1 MNVRHVPWWGN
12 RTHPTTRGDAVTRDP
27 ALEDLVCF
35 DLYAASRAMTAYYRP
50 LLAELDLTY
59 PQYLVLVLL
68 AERERPVPVGEVG
81 RELHLDHGT
90 LTPLLRRLEGAGR
103 LSRARSST
111 DERVVEV
118 AITEGGREAHARFA
132 EIQCRVSEVLGL
144 DEDELGGLQ
153 RSLRRLADAVGARG

>member
-1 MNVRHVPWWGN
+1 MPA
-12 RTHPTTRGDAVTRDP
+12 RTPVARDA

-68 AERERPVPVGEVG
+68 AAREAPVPVGEVG
-81 RELHLDHGT
+81 RELRLDHGT
-90 LTPLLRRLEGAGR
+90 LTPLLRRLEAAGR
-103 LSRARSST
+103 VTRVRSRS

-118 AITEGGREAHARFA
+118 AITEEGRDVHGHFA
-132 EIQCRVSEVLGL
+132 EIQCRVTEALGTDAAGL
-144 DEDELGGLQ
+144 VDLQ
-153 RSLRRLADAVGARG
+153 RSLRRLADSVEVSAR